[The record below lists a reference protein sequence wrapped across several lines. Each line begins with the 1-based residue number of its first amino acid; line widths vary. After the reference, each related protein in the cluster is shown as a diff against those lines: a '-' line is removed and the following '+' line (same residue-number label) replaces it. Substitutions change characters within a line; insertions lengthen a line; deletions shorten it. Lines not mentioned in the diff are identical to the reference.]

1 MRYCKT
7 TTFLVAAFLISTTC
21 FAQVETKKSESEVAT
36 PDVDPQIKEL
46 AQEIAEEHK
55 QKNKSFKKFSTS
67 IKNADV
73 DPSMNKVINQIAES
87 NEGAQGAQR
96 HLAEDILR
104 NKQKEFELND
114 DDIKSAIKGPDY
126 ENFGKNGEYGDDSV
140 MSSAMAKAEH
150 QARSQ
155 KETRYGEDVYAYIA
169 VSMSMPDQWF
179 KNMLTSLA
187 NEHKDKRVILAF
199 QGAKPGELAKFALA
213 IEQAMPKTNEG
224 SYSVVIDPTIFMRL
238 EIDKVP
244 TFAINT
250 EKGWRKVLGELSL
263 TQAEAYAAQ
272 DYEVYEALGRI
283 YDIEEPNMITLLQE
297 KMREGLKDDPVGK
310 MREKAQAFTP
320 AKVEL
325 PLAEKSYSYLIT
337 PVFTVEQDL
346 KFEGTVFARK
356 GDTVN
361 TLEHLPLVDEYA
373 FVDLSDLNQ
382 VEQVRVW
389 KKQNPNLKVFSTTLP
404 ASSEM
409 KNFIQEFGY
418 ISQVNSLLVERFHIE
433 ATPSLAYQVGNQ
445 LKIEVAKSVNDTN
458 APKG

>member
-7 TTFLVAAFLISTTC
+7 TSFLVAAILISTTC
-21 FAQVETKKSESEVAT
+21 FAQVEPKKSESEVAT
-36 PDVDPQIKEL
+36 PRVSPQIKEL
-46 AQEIAEEHK
+46 AHEITEEHK
-55 QKNKSFKKFSTS
+55 QKNKSFEKFSTS
-67 IKNADV
+67 IKTADV
-73 DPSMNKVINQIAES
+73 DPSLNKVINQIADS
-87 NEGAQGAQR
+87 NEGAQDAQR

-114 DDIKSAIKGPDY
+114 DDIESAVKGPDY
-126 ENFGKNGEYGDDSV
+126 EKFGKNGEYGDDSV

-263 TQAEAYAAQ
+263 TQAEAYSAQ

-297 KMREGLKDDPVGK
+297 KMKEGLEDDPVSK
-310 MREKAQAFTP
+310 MTKKMQESKP
-320 AKVEL
+320 AIVEL
-325 PLAEKSYSYLIT
+325 PVANESFSYLVT
-337 PVFTVEQDL
+337 PIFTVEQDL
-346 KFEGTVFARK
+346 RFEGTIFAKK
-356 GDTVN
+356 GETVN
-361 TLEHLPLVDEYA
+361 TLEHLPLTDNYA
-373 FVDLSDLNQ
+373 FIDLSDKKQ
-382 VEQVRVW
+382 IVQVREW
-389 KKQNPNLKVFSTTLP
+389 RKQRPNLRVFSTTLP

-409 KNFIQEFGY
+409 AEYVEEFGF
-418 ISQVNSLLVERFHIE
+418 ISQVNSLLVERFFIE
-433 ATPSLAYQVGNQ
+433 AIPSLAYQVGNQ
-445 LKIEVAKSVNDTN
+445 LKIEVANVDNV
-458 APKG
+458 PKG

>member
-7 TTFLVAAFLISTTC
+7 NTFLVAVFLISTTC
-21 FAQVETKKSESEVAT
+21 FAQVETKKGESEAAT

-46 AQEIAEEHK
+46 AQEIAEEHR

-87 NEGAQGAQR
+87 NEGAQGAQKR
-96 HLAEDILR
+96 LAEDTLR
-104 NKQKEFELND
+104 NRQKEFELND
-114 DDIKSAIKGPDY
+114 DDIESALKGPDY
-126 ENFGKNGEYGDDSV
+126 EKFGKNGEYGDDSV
-140 MSSAMAKAEH
+140 MSSAMAKAEQ

-155 KETRYGEDVYAYIA
+155 KETRYGQDVYAYIA
-169 VSMSMPDQWF
+169 VSMSMPEVWF
-179 KNMLTSLA
+179 KKMLTSLA

-272 DYEVYEALGRI
+272 DYDVYEALGRI

-297 KMREGLKDDPVGK
+297 KMREGLEDDPVSN
-310 MREKAQAFTP
+310 MRKKVQAFTP

-325 PLAEKSYSYLIT
+325 PVAAESYSYLIT
-337 PVFTVEQDL
+337 PLFTVEQDL
-346 KFEGTVFARK
+346 QFEGTVFARK

-361 TLEHLPLVDEYA
+361 TLEHLPLKDEYA
-373 FVDLSDLNQ
+373 FVDLSDSNQ

-389 KKQNPNLKVFSTTLP
+389 REQNPTLKVFSTTLP

-409 KNFIQEFGY
+409 KQFVQEFGY
-418 ISQVNSLLVERFHIE
+418 ISQVNSLLVERFSIE
-433 ATPSLAYQVGNQ
+433 AIPSLAYQVGNQ
-445 LKIEVAKSVNDTN
+445 LKIEVAKPDTDIN
-458 APKG
+458 SPKG

>member
-7 TTFLVAAFLISTTC
+7 TSFFVATFLISTTC
-21 FAQVETKKSESEVAT
+21 LAQVEPNENESEVVT
-36 PDVDPQIKEL
+36 PEVTPQIKEL
-46 AQEIAEEHK
+46 AQEIAEKHK
-55 QKNKSFKKFSTS
+55 HNNKSFEKFSTP
-67 IKNADV
+67 IKAVDV
-73 DPSMNKVINQIAES
+73 DPSLNKAINQIVES
-87 NEGAQGAQR
+87 NEGAQGAQKD
-96 HLAEDILR
+96 LAEDILL
-104 NKQKEFELND
+104 NKQQQFELND
-114 DDIKSAIKGPDY
+114 DDIKSVSEGPDY
-126 ENFGKNGEYGDDSV
+126 EKFGRNGAYGDDSL

-150 QARSQ
+150 QARSH

-179 KNMLTSLA
+179 KKMLTSLA

-213 IEQAMPKTNEG
+213 IEQSMPKTNEG

-238 EIDKVP
+238 EIEKVP

-325 PLAEKSYSYLIT
+325 PIAEKSYSYLIT

-346 KFEGTVFARK
+346 QFEGTVFARK

-382 VEQVRVW
+382 VDQVRAW
-389 KKQNPNLKVFSTTLP
+389 RKQNPNLKVFSTTLP

-409 KNFIQEFGY
+409 KRFVQEFGY

-445 LKIEVAKSVNDTN
+445 LKIEVAKSDNDTK